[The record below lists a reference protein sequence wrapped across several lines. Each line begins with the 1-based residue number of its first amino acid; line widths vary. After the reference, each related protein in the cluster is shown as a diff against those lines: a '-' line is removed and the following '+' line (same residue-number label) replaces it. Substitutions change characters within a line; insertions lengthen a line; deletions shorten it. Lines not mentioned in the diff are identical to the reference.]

1 MMKQPPI
8 FLFFISLFGLLGLE
22 GLQAQTETDTVAYKE
37 RYGLRVG
44 IDLSKPLRTLLQE
57 DYSGLELLGDYRV
70 YKNYYLATELGN
82 ESMKVS
88 EGNLNVTD
96 KGSYIKLGVD
106 YNAYENWAG
115 MENMIFIGLRYGFST
130 FSQTLESYAINTQRP
145 GDQSSYFPPNII
157 DEADE
162 TTGLTASWIELM
174 AGVKVELFQNLY
186 LGANVQL
193 KRMVTQTTPSNIT
206 NLAVPGFGKTNDF
219 SQFGVGYSYN
229 ISYLIPLYKKAKD

>member
-1 MMKQPPI
+1 MKQPQI
-8 FLFFISLFGLLGLE
+8 FLFFISLFCLLGIE
-22 GLQAQTETDTVAYKE
+22 TSKAQTAIDSIQYKE

-44 IDLSKPLRTLLQE
+44 VDLSKPLRTLVQD
-57 DYSGLELLGDYRV
+57 DYSGLELLGDYRI
-70 YKNYYLATELGN
+70 YKNYYLAAELGN
-82 ESMKVS
+82 ENMQLT

-96 KGSYIKLGVD
+96 KGSYIKLGAD

-115 MENMIFIGLRYGFST
+115 MENVIFIGLRYGFST
-130 FSQTLESYAINTQRP
+130 FSQTLESYAVNTQTP
-145 GDQSSYFPPNII
+145 YFAPNIV
-157 DEADE
+157 DTPLE

-174 AGVKVELFQNLY
+174 TGIKVELFQNLY

-193 KRMVTQTTPSNIT
+193 KRMVTQTTPSNMN

-229 ISYLIPLYKKAKD
+229 ISYLIPLYKKAKN

>member
-1 MMKQPPI
+1 MKQPQI
-8 FLFFISLFGLLGLE
+8 FLFFISLLGLLGIE
-22 GLQAQTETDTVAYKE
+22 TLQAQTVTDTVPYKE

-44 IDLSKPLRTLLQE
+44 VNLSKPLRTLLEE

-82 ESMKVS
+82 ENIQVT

-96 KGSYIKLGVD
+96 KGSYIKLGAD

-115 MENMIFIGLRYGFST
+115 MENVIFIGLRYGFST
-130 FSQTLESYAINTQRP
+130 FSQTLDSYAVSTQN
-145 GDQSSYFPPNII
+145 SYFPPNVI
-157 DEADE
+157 DTPVE
-162 TTGLTASWIELM
+162 TKGLTASWVELIT
-174 AGVKVELFQNLY
+174 GIKVELFQNLY

-193 KRMVTQTTPSNIT
+193 KRMVSQTTPSNMN

-229 ISYLIPLYKKAKD
+229 ISYLIPLYKKANK